1 MCAPLVCFLSVVSAS
16 TQSHASEPVRFG
28 VLSFRPKP
36 ETEARWAPL
45 ADYLQTQLNGRP
57 VTLLAFTYP
66 ELQEAV
72 GRREVDLVLTQPAH
86 YAALSIQKN
95 LYSPLATLVE
105 VEQGQPMAH
114 FGGVVITRSDHPDIH
129 RLQDLKRRLVATS
142 VRDSLGSFQSQAY
155 ELLQLGIRP
164 NDYFIVNKGSNQQ
177 LIVDAVLQ
185 GRVDAGFVRTG
196 LLEQLSREGLIHL
209 DDLRVIRST
218 HVDPSF
224 PLTLSTRLYPQW
236 ALAAMPWLDE
246 PTARL
251 VAGTILSIPHGHEV
265 TTAARISGF
274 TIPGDYHTVA
284 HVMRSLR
291 TPPFDERVPLE
302 IIWEDYRALWVAVL
316 FLVTATGFGLGR
328 HLITLNRQKRAS
340 RLQMQEA
347 ASVFEHVS
355 EAIMITNHAGVI
367 VDVNAAFTRITGYSR
382 EESVGQ
388 NPRFLSSGRHDKV
401 FYQSLWDTLTTCG
414 EWTGELWNRR
424 KSGEIYPERLTINA
438 VRRPDGQV
446 VRYIGVF
453 ADITDIKNRE
463 SVLQRH
469 AHYDMLT
476 GLPNR
481 LMLHQRLQH
490 ATMQSERRRLRLA
503 VLYIDIDGFKQVN
516 DTHGHAVGDQL
527 LEQLARRMENVLRE
541 GDTLARLGGDEF
553 VALLSDL
560 SSLSEVE
567 PIVRRLIG
575 TVAEPVLVDNT
586 EIRVSAS
593 IGIAFSPHTEV
604 TTPELLLQQADE
616 AMYMAKQQGKN
627 RYHMVDPGNDLHHP

>member
-340 RLQMQEA
+340 RLQMQQA

-355 EAIMITNHAGVI
+355 EAIMITNPDGVI
-367 VDVNAAFTRITGYSR
+367 VDVNAAFSRITGYTR
-382 EESVGQ
+382 EESIGQ
-388 NPRFLSSGRHDKV
+388 NPRFLSSGRHDSA
-401 FYQSLWDTLTTCG
+401 FYQAMWRALTDGG
-414 EWTGELWNRR
+414 EWAGEVWNRR
-424 KSGEIYPERLTINA
+424 KTGEIYPERLTINA
-438 VRRPDGQV
+438 VRNQDGQV

-463 SVLQRH
+463 HELHQH
-469 AHYDMLT
+469 AHYDLLT

-481 LMLHQRLQH
+481 LMLQQRLQH
-490 ATMQSERRRLRLA
+490 ATVQSAQGASKLS
-503 VLYIDIDGFKQVN
+503 VFYIDIDGFKQVN
-516 DTHGHAVGDQL
+516 DTHGHAVGDLL
-527 LEQLARRMENVLRE
+527 LEQLARRMEDVLRE

-553 VALLSDL
+553 VVLLNNL
-560 SSLSEVE
+560 GERSEVE
-567 PIVRRLIG
+567 PIVQRLIG
-575 TVAEPVLVDNT
+575 TVAEPILVDNT
-586 EIRVSAS
+586 KIQVSAS
-593 IGIAFSPHTEV
+593 VGIAFSPHTEV

-627 RYHMVDPGNDLHHP
+627 RYHMVDRGSDHTHP